1 MYAYESMSN
10 LYFDVIWEPFT
21 LGKFM
26 LGGSRVPGGND
37 KTSTLLMFPSNTH
50 IHIICISSGTVIL
63 RNSVLRRAYCKKL
76 IRVLL
81 VLLET

>member
-37 KTSTLLMFPSNTH
+37 KTSTLMMFQSNTH
-50 IHIICISSGTVIL
+50 IHIICISSDAVIL